1 MNSRQRFHAALNHKQ
16 PDRVCV
22 DLGATPVTSIAAS
35 ALSRFRRRVLGDSG
49 YRVKVTE
56 PFQML
61 GEVDDAL
68 REAIGIDVVGVWGRR
83 TFFGFENRDWKP
95 LTLFDGT
102 PVLVPGQFNITM
114 ETNGDWLIY
123 PEGDT
128 TAPPSGRMPKD
139 GFYFDAII
147 RQAPI
152 DDSRLDP
159 ADNLEEFAPLT
170 DQDVQDFVHRADCAA
185 ASDCGVIMSLPGT
198 GLGDIAMVPAP
209 FLKHPKGIRD
219 VQEWYIS
226 TLLRKDY
233 LHAVF
238 ERQTEIAV
246 GNIQRLAA
254 AVGERVGAVFVCGTD
269 FGTQRAPVL
278 SPEHYRELYSP
289 YYRRINRAI
298 HECSSWKTFKH
309 TCGSVYRLLPDL
321 IADGFDILNPVQCS
335 AAEMDAERLKKEF
348 GDALVFW
355 GGGVNTQQT
364 LPYGTP
370 EEVYWEARQRIDVF
384 NDNGGFV
391 FTPVHNIQAP
401 TPVENIDAM
410 FRAIRD
416 SAKA

>member
-1 MNSRQRFHAALNHKQ
+1 MHVSTVYQLRQALGLDQ
-16 PDRVCV
+16 P
-22 DLGATPVTSIAAS
+22 GTPV
-35 ALSRFRRRVLGDSG
+35 
-49 YRVKVTE
+49 KVMD
-56 PFQML
+56 PFQLL
-61 GEVDDAL
+61 GEIKADLLDAL
-68 REAIGIDVVGVWGRR
+68 GIDCVNLKTLSNR
-83 TFFGFENRDWKP
+83 FGFKNEGWKP
-95 LTLFDGT
+95 WTLFDGT
-102 PVLVPGQFNITM
+102 PLLVPGEFNT
-114 ETNGDWLIY
+114 EPEPNGDILQY
-123 PEGDT
+123 PQGDRS
-128 TAPPSGRMPKD
+128 APASGRMPKD

-152 DDSRLDP
+152 DDSHLDP

-269 FGTQRAPVL
+269 FGTQRAPFL